1 MKKNLLKRDGVQSLI
16 ASLLCVVLGL
26 LILVVFL
33 YMKNKSRIPCKDTGS
48 LKCRR

>member
-26 LILVVFL
+26 QIGRAHV
-33 YMKNKSRIPCKDTGS
+33 
-48 LKCRR
+48 